1 MIAMDYMQKPITIAI
16 AVAIVVLAAL
26 VFWPAGA
33 GLTEGDAAAA
43 AAALSD
49 VPGLQIQKLQPVW

>member
-1 MIAMDYMQKPITIAI
+1 MHYMQKPIIIAI

-33 GLTEGDAAAA
+33 GLIEEDAAAV
-43 AAALSD
+43 AAALTD
-49 VPGLQIQKLQPVW
+49 IPGLQIQKLQPVW